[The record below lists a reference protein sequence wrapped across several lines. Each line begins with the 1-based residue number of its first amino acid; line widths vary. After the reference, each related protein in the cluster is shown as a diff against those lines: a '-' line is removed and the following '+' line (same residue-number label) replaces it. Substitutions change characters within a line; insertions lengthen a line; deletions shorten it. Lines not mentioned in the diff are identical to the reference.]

1 LALIRSVAVTAMLA
15 IGLALSGCKLVK
27 NEQQASADGG
37 VDIFFDDK
45 SFDPDKMARE
55 MWDSKVIPYLDQ
67 KAGLFA
73 EIKAAIAK
81 DPDQAGRT
89 YGYREKEEGSPWTL
103 VARLEGR
110 IIAANTESRAATIDV
125 DIDNDNVADAAVQI
139 GPVIRGTALRDSL
152 DFVSFNAFTN
162 QIDFAKFA
170 KSLNTH
176 MSKMALARLPRED
189 LVGRTVSLVGVFALE
204 GKSAK
209 PLVTPATIRLGDK
222 AS

>member
-1 LALIRSVAVTAMLA
+1 MLIRSVAVTVMLSV
-15 IGLALSGCKLVK
+15 GLALSGCKLVK
-27 NEQQASADGG
+27 NEQRASTEGG

-45 SFDPDKMARE
+45 SFNPDKMASE
-55 MWDSKVIPYLDQ
+55 MWDSRVIPYLEQ
-67 KAGLFA
+67 KAGPFA

-81 DPDQAGRT
+81 DPDQAGRS
-89 YGYREKEEGSPWTL
+89 YGYREKEEGSPWTIMT
-103 VARLEGR
+103 RLDGR
-110 IIAANTESRAATIDV
+110 IVAANTESRAATIDV
-125 DIDNDNVADAAVQI
+125 DVDNDNVADAAVQI

-176 MSKMALARLPRED
+176 MAKTVLAAVPRED
-189 LVGRTVSLVGVFALE
+189 LVGRTISLVGAFALE
-204 GKSAK
+204 GRPAK
-209 PLVTPATIRLGDK
+209 PLITPATIRLGDK